1 MGDAG
6 AVTDPGNPDA
16 LLPSLDP
23 RMFVT
28 TSGAGTEKTACTG
41 CAPYGQ
47 FGLFMICLTLWW
59 YSLALLEV
67 CLYTLGFK
75 F

>member
-28 TSGAGTEKTACTG
+28 TSGAGTEKNSMYRMRSIWTVWPIYDMFNTLVLQLG
-41 CAPYGQ
+41 TSG
-47 FGLFMICLTLWW
+47 GL
-59 YSLALLEV
+59 SLH
-67 CLYTLGFK
+67 T
-75 F
+75 